1 MSIPIANLIVVQDT
15 FFPDVETAES
25 TTEQGLKL
33 ILQLKRSQDKNGRPV
48 AGHFVD
54 LPSRHGNERYYQQ
67 TAMPLSL
74 NMIEQRLEKYEYL
87 NMEQLEADLKR
98 LVQNAKDYNSSK
110 SNIFEDAERI
120 RKALSNYMPKHNPA
134 YLRPDY
140 RAYPTPIPQELIDQ
154 VRESSRASSEAVA
167 QPEKIKLHFSRNTTR
182 QRSEA
187 TPSTPRDTKAD
198 LKPELLSFLDELSE
212 QDDAM

>member
-1 MSIPIANLIVVQDT
+1 MAKLHDSQDT
-15 FFPDVETAES
+15 FFPDVETAET

-33 ILQLKRSQDKNGRPV
+33 ITQLKRSQDKNGRPV
-48 AGHFVD
+48 AGHFID
-54 LPSRHGNERYYQQ
+54 LPPRQGNERYYQQ

-74 NMIEQRLEKYEYL
+74 NMIEQRLEKYEYA
-87 NMEQLEADLKR
+87 NMEMLEADLKR

-110 SNIFEDAERI
+110 SNVFEDAERI

-140 RAYPTPIPQELIDQ
+140 RAYPTPIPQELIDR
-154 VRESSRASSEAVA
+154 VRESSQGSSEAAV
-167 QPEKIKLHFSRNTTR
+167 QPEKIKLHFSRNTAR
-182 QRSEA
+182 RRSEV

-198 LKPELLSFLDELSE
+198 IKSELLSFLDELSE